1 MTLDST
7 PDLVT
12 FVIACT
18 LVAAIL
24 VCLLILLLR
33 PRGGGGMAELEA
45 RLRADSETLRNTL
58 VEFDRNLR
66 REIADGASLA
76 LSAAFDKV
84 QAGARAQ
91 SEELNRFGANIQ
103 AVLGSVRTQLVD
115 TTEKA
120 ATATELTLREFGEQH
135 GQRLD
140 GMGRL
145 LRETDEKTQRGMDGF
160 AERLREE
167 QERLRALV
175 AQRLD
180 EMRAG
185 NEAKLED
192 MRKAVDEQLK
202 SALEKQVG
210 ESFQRVA
217 DQFAQVQQAIGQVQ
231 SVAGQVGD
239 LKRLFSNVKTRGGWG
254 EAQLDTMLADS
265 LPAGSYERN
274 WRLRDGSAEAVDF
287 ALRVPVQDREPVWLP
302 IDAKFPT
309 EDYDRLLTAAE
320 EGNREDELEA
330 RRGLD
335 RRIRLEAAR
344 ICSKYIVAPRTLEFA
359 ILYVPTDGLFA
370 EISRS
375 PGLIETVRREHRVM
389 VMGPSLLPAFL
400 HTVRVGHLT
409 VALQQKASEIGE
421 TLGAVKAE
429 WGKLGGA
436 LDGLA
441 KRAELLSKGIEET
454 RLRTRA
460 VGRTL
465 RAVGAIEYGRAE
477 QVLGLDA
484 PALADAAEDEPDAG

>member
-1 MTLDST
+1 MTFDTL
-7 PDLVT
+7 PEIVACV
-12 FVIACT
+12 FVAM
-18 LVAAIL
+18 IL
-24 VCLLILLLR
+24 GCLLILLLR
-33 PRGGGGMAELEA
+33 PQAGVAGMEL
-45 RLRADSETLRNTL
+45 RLRAENEHLRATLT
-58 VEFDRNLR
+58 EFDRNLR
-66 REIADGASLA
+66 REIADGTSLG

-91 SEELNRFGANIQ
+91 SEELARFGESVQ
-103 AVLGSVRTQLVD
+103 AVLGAVRVQLAD
-115 TTEKA
+115 AAERA
-120 ATATELTLREFGEQH
+120 ATASELALRDFGEQQ

-145 LRETDEKTQRGMDGF
+145 LREADERAARGMEGF
-160 AERLREE
+160 AERLRLE

-175 AQRLD
+175 GVRLD

-185 NEAKLED
+185 NEAKLEE
-192 MRKAVDEQLK
+192 MRRAVDEQLK

-217 DQFAQVQQAIGQVQ
+217 EQFAQVQQAIGQVQ

-254 EAQLDTMLADS
+254 EAQLDSMLADA

-274 WRLRDGSAEAVDF
+274 WRLREGSGEAVDF
-287 ALRVPVQDREPVWLP
+287 ALRVPVASGMQGGEPVWLP
-302 IDAKFPT
+302 VDAKFPT
-309 EDYDRLLTAAE
+309 EDYDRLLLAAE
-320 EGNREDELEA
+320 DGNREDEAEA

-344 ICSKYIVAPRTLEFA
+344 ICSKYIVVPRTVEFA

-370 EISRS
+370 EIARS
-375 PGLIETVRREHRVM
+375 PGLIEAVRREHRVM

-409 VALQQKASEIGE
+409 MALQHKASEIGE

-436 LDGLA
+436 LDNLA
-441 KRAELLSKGIEET
+441 KRAEVLSRGIEET
-454 RLRTRA
+454 RVRTRA

-465 RAVGAIEYGRAE
+465 SGVGAIDYNRAE

-484 PALADAAEDEPDAG
+484 PALAEAARDELG

>member
-1 MTLDST
+1 MTFDTL
-7 PDLVT
+7 PEV
-12 FVIACT
+12 VAC
-18 LVAAIL
+18 VFAAMIL
-24 VCLLILLLR
+24 GCLLILLWR
-33 PRGGGGMAELEA
+33 PQAGAGMEL
-45 RLRADSETLRNTL
+45 RLRAENELLRATL

-66 REIADGASLA
+66 REIADGTSLG

-84 QAGARAQ
+84 QAGAKAQ
-91 SEELNRFGANIQ
+91 SEELARFGESVQ
-103 AVLGSVRTQLVD
+103 AVLGAVRVQLAD

-120 ATATELTLREFGEQH
+120 ATATELALRDFGAQQ

-145 LRETDEKTQRGMDGF
+145 LREADERAARGMEAF
-160 AERLREE
+160 TERLRLE

-175 AQRLD
+175 GVRLD

-185 NEAKLED
+185 NEAKLEE
-192 MRKAVDEQLK
+192 MRRAVDEQLR

-217 DQFAQVQQAIGQVQ
+217 EQFAQVQQAIGQVQ

-254 EAQLDTMLADS
+254 EAQLDSMLSDS

-274 WRLRDGSAEAVDF
+274 WRPRESGGEAVDF
-287 ALRVPVQDREPVWLP
+287 ALRVPVLGSEPVWLP

-309 EDYDRLLTAAE
+309 EDYDRLLLAAE
-320 EGNREDELEA
+320 EGNREAETEA

-335 RRIRLEAAR
+335 RRIRVEAAR
-344 ICSKYIVAPRTLEFA
+344 ICGKYIVAPRTVEFA

-375 PGLIETVRREHRVM
+375 PGLIEGVRREHRVM

-409 VALQQKASEIGE
+409 MALQHKATEIGE

-429 WGKLGGA
+429 WGRLGGA
-436 LDGLA
+436 LDVLA
-441 KRAELLSKGIEET
+441 KRAELLSRGIEET
-454 RLRTRA
+454 RVRTRA

-465 RAVGAIEYGRAE
+465 SGVGAIDYGRAE

-484 PALADAAEDEPDAG
+484 PALADAALDEG